1 MMKSLQ
7 WNKAIYL
14 IKQTNSRFNLRQGKP
29 LLALELLAVN
39 TFEQKDEYFKAQLE
53 RLFL

>member
-1 MMKSLQ
+1 MMESLQ

-29 LLALELLAVN
+29 LLALELLEVN
-39 TFEQKDEYFKAQLE
+39 TFRQKAVYFQAQLG